1 MYQIVRSF
9 FFFWHV
15 CWPDAVLWRC
25 QDWWAKTTEASQVV
39 SIRFFFF
46 LESPP
51 CFAIPPPCLETHITF
66 KLCPSRKKRGKG
78 LHGRLNWTENVGLN
92 GDKEPLGWELKI
104 SSIHTELVHG
114 LYTRCTSQGRVSH
127 PIDINKTLEPKPAVM
142 TTAPTA
148 AIIT

>member
-1 MYQIVRSF
+1 MYQIVRSSSF
-9 FFFWHV
+9 FGTSVGQMLFFGGI
-15 CWPDAVLWRC
+15 
-25 QDWWAKTTEASQVV
+25 KTDEQKLLKQVK
-39 SIRFFFF
+39 SFLFDFFF